1 MPRIPYRNED
11 DPAIAGLVDSIK
23 ARRKGKLIN
32 LDRMLLHSPPFAQG
46 WNALLGAVRRDL
58 ELAPRV
64 RELAICAVARLNDAP
79 YEWYQHAP
87 ELLAAG
93 GQPLQLEALDDIV
106 AATRDSALFDAAERA
121 ALQLTLEMTDGVA
134 VNDDTMDWVKKVFPS
149 PQTVVELVAT
159 IATYNMVSRFLVA
172 LDVRADGDKPAAS
185 LA

>member
-11 DPAIAGLVDSIK
+11 DPPIAGLVASIK

-58 ELAPRV
+58 ELSPRV

-121 ALQLTLEMTDGVA
+121 ALQLTLEMTRGV
-134 VNDDTMDWVKKVFPS
+134 KVSDETLEHARNIFGER
-149 PQTVVELVAT
+149 QLTELVGT

-172 LDVRADGDKPAAS
+172 LGVDEKGE
-185 LA
+185 